1 MFAGNLPQCP
11 DFALELSWKMKNS
24 HKNILLIQLGDIG
37 DVVLSIPAFRTIHE
51 NFPDANIIIAVR
63 EKAQELIKNMPGTHG
78 VISINQGK
86 RSFFSEIKYQWT
98 FFSQVRRYQFDLV
111 FDFRTGTRGAI
122 LAFLSGAKERVS
134 FFDHDS
140 FWRNRL
146 FTMLYRMDYHLPQ
159 HVADYY
165 LSLPQAYGLKVQDKV
180 PEIHVTPVMK
190 REAADILERE
200 KIPSDLPI
208 IAIQPFSLWHYKE
221 WSIKKYVQLIQ
232 RILSEYPV
240 TIVLTGSH
248 NEYERTQLII
258 DQCNDFSPYVRNLA
272 GKTSLGELAAVFKS
286 CRLLI
291 GSDSAGMHI
300 AAAVGTPTVIIFGPS
315 APASWAPRGE
325 GHAIVQKNMPCVP
338 CRRKGCDDTEVS
350 RCIEELDVNEVF
362 TIVRSQYERKY
373 EH

>member
-1 MFAGNLPQCP
+1 
-11 DFALELSWKMKNS
+11 MKNL

-63 EKAQELIKNMPGTHG
+63 EKAQELIKNLPGTHG

-86 RSFFSEIKYQWT
+86 RSFFNEIKYQWT

-159 HVADYY
+159 YVADYY
-165 LSLPQAYGLKVQDKV
+165 LSLPQAYGLKVHDKM
-180 PEIHVTPVMK
+180 PEIHITPVMK

-221 WSIKKYVQLIQ
+221 WSINKYIQLIQ

-272 GKTSLGELAAVFKS
+272 GKTSLGELAAIFKS

-325 GHAIVQKNMPCVP
+325 EHAIVQKNMTCVP